1 MTVDYDDLWRETWGG
16 MQDIGPVHRHVARIL
31 VETVRPLD
39 VRSVIDVGCGNG
51 ANLAAMQAALGI
63 EDVTGIDI
71 SPEAIAVAQ
80 KRVRGVFHVM
90 DLASPA
96 GLGAGAD
103 RTFDLVL
110 SSQVIE
116 HLEDDDAFLARLR
129 AMCGGYCLVGTMQGR
144 MRKSEVHIGHLR
156 NYTRAGLEKQ
166 MRRAGFS
173 IERVIEWGFPFYSPI
188 YRSLIEHI
196 GGQAAQLGYGRKERI
211 IASALYQLYR
221 LNRSTRGDVLMIL
234 GKAV

>member
-1 MTVDYDDLWRETWGG
+1 MSVDYDELWRQTWGG
-16 MQDIGPVHRHVARIL
+16 MQDIGPVHRHVARII

-39 VRSVIDVGCGNG
+39 VRSVVDVGCGNG
-51 ANLAAMQAALGI
+51 ANLAALQTALKI
-63 EDVTGIDI
+63 DDVTGIDI

-80 KRVRGVFHVM
+80 KRVRGSFHVM
-90 DLASPA
+90 DLSASPA
-96 GLGAGAD
+96 SLD

-116 HLEDDDAFLARLR
+116 HLEDDDAFLTRLR
-129 AMCGGYCLVGTMQGR
+129 AMCAGYCFVGTMQGR

-156 NYTRAGLEKQ
+156 NYTRAGLEEQ
-166 MRRAGFS
+166 MRHAGFR
-173 IERVIEWGFPFYSPI
+173 IERVIAWGFPFYSPL
-188 YRSLIEHI
+188 YRSLIEYI
-196 GGQAAQLGYGRKERI
+196 GGQTAQLGSGRKER
-211 IASALYQLYR
+211 AVAGALYQLYR